1 MTFFAPSTPPTERA
15 KQPSPAH
22 VAATFQQRP
31 HINTTDLILE
41 MARKEKKERKGVRIR
56 DNQSPTLLRG
66 FPVIPTSGF
75 TFGRRFIAYFFSG
88 LAATDVWCV
97 TAHYPFIFQSQSVS
111 TRVKVQ
117 CLPWLDTS
125 YTPRQMRCA
134 LQLQVFVCSDSL
146 QIKVLPSPPLGP
158 HSLSRHSTFCPTLS
172 RAAAAAW
179 PHHTSQEFF
188 ALLLSGSTPENNSGQ
203 GDEAKIFI

>member
-1 MTFFAPSTPPTERA
+1 
-15 KQPSPAH
+15 
-22 VAATFQQRP
+22 
-31 HINTTDLILE
+31 
-41 MARKEKKERKGVRIR
+41 MARKEKKEERRVRIR

-66 FPVIPTSGF
+66 IPVIPTSGF

-125 YTPRQMRCA
+125 YTPLQMR
-134 LQLQVFVCSDSL
+134 LQVFVCSDSL
-146 QIKVLPSPPLGP
+146 QIKVLPSLLPLPLALTHSLAIPLFARPSPAPQPPLGP
-158 HSLSRHSTFCPTLS
+158 TI
-172 RAAAAAW
+172 RAR
-179 PHHTSQEFF
+179 SF
-188 ALLLSGSTPENNSGQ
+188 LLSYFPAPRQRTIQGKERGQ
-203 GDEAKIFI
+203 IFLAEQRKEANMWKCNFEWEKV